1 MNILKVAFIFVFS
14 IFLSGCFAG
23 IPVVGPA
30 VGTLTDSRVITGATG
45 SYGCAQLAQTIDDTR
60 LRRDVLR
67 RCYQGVDARGRQ
79 VSANAPNTHCRETI
93 TYGPNG
99 VPQSTM
105 RCVSEGGVERSTDRV
120 QSGLPSSQSWLPW

>member
-1 MNILKVAFIFVFS
+1 MNFLKIFFVVVFS
-14 IFLSGCFAG
+14 AVISGCFAG

-93 TYGPNG
+93 TYGADG
-99 VPQSTM
+99 VPRSTM

-120 QSGLPSSQSWLPW
+120 RSGLPW